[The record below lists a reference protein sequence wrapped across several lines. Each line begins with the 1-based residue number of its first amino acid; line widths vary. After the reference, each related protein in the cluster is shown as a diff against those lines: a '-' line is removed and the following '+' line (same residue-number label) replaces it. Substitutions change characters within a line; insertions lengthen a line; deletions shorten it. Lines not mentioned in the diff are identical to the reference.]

1 MPKTGVSGSDN
12 GVCPLSH
19 LQFGENIGGIVS
31 HGIWA
36 EHEMLNDFGVRSS
49 RATKPFRVTLIYFWP
64 LGN

>member
-19 LQFGENIGGIVS
+19 LQFGDMIS

-36 EHEMLNDFGVRSS
+36 EHEMLNDFGV
-49 RATKPFRVTLIYFWP
+49 
-64 LGN
+64 